1 MDCLDGR
8 RYLLRPPSFPIISEK
23 SKQVIPNSTA
33 RISRALR
40 HSGRCAFSP
49 KMIDIARRN
58 YPELTFISSDAED
71 PETVTNL
78 GEPFDIIVLS
88 DTIGSLSDC
97 QQALEN
103 LLLVCTPDTRIA
115 VACYSKIWEPLLDT
129 AELFGLKMPQPEQ
142 NWLSTDDIKNLLSL
156 SNFEFITREWRQ
168 LLPRRLFGIGT
179 FVNRFIAP
187 LPGIRR
193 LCLRNYVV
201 ARVSPCHMPPPR
213 TNSATVLVPCKNEK
227 GNIEN
232 AVIRIPDF
240 CDNIEILFVEGGS
253 TDGTHEEIQR
263 VIKAYPEKNIRALT
277 QDGKGKGEAV
287 RIYCVTG
294 VQYRA
299 GVAAEARLKFRSPS
313 SLVKFFPQ
321 VSNPVRSPPLGRTI
335 RHGVFRDWPVG

>member
-1 MDCLDGR
+1 
-8 RYLLRPPSFPIISEK
+8 
-23 SKQVIPNSTA
+23 
-33 RISRALR
+33 
-40 HSGRCAFSP
+40 
-49 KMIDIARRN
+49 MIDTARRN

-97 QQALEN
+97 QQASEN
-103 LLLVCTPDTRIA
+103 LVPVCTPDTRIA
-115 VACYSKIWEPLLDT
+115 VACYSKIWEPLLYS

-142 NWLSTDDIKNLLSL
+142 NWLSTDDIKNFLSL
-156 SNFEFITREWRQ
+156 SNFEFMKREWRQ
-168 LLPRRLFGIGT
+168 LLHRRLFGIGT

-187 LPGIRR
+187 LAGIRR
-193 LCLRNYVV
+193 FCLRNYVV
-201 ARVSPCHMPPPR
+201 VRVSPCHMLSPQP
-213 TNSATVLVPCKNEK
+213 NSATVLVSCKNEK

-232 AVIRIPDF
+232 AVLRTPDF
-240 CDNIEILFVEGGS
+240 CDNTEILFVEGGS
-253 TDGTHEEIQR
+253 ADGTQEEIQR

-299 GVAAEARLKFRSPS
+299 GVAGEARLEFRNPS
-313 SLVKFFPQ
+313 SLAKFFPQ
-321 VSNPVRSPPLGRTI
+321 VSNPVCSPTLERTI
-335 RHGVFRDWPVG
+335 RHGVFPDWPVG